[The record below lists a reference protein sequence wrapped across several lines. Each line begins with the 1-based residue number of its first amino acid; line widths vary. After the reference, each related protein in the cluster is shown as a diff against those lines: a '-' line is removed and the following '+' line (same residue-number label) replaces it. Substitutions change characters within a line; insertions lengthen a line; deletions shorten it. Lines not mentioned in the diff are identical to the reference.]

1 MKPNAGRNAF
11 TGLLLIAI
19 ALLAPACASD
29 GTYYQSEVDV
39 YEYGYYGGYDP
50 GYYRGDVII
59 GAPRPPVGVPPRPP
73 VGVSPQ
79 PPVARP
85 LAPPHAAQLPA
96 RPLPS
101 PAPRPMPMRR

>member
-59 GAPRPPVGVPPRPP
+59 GAPRPPVGV
-73 VGVSPQ
+73 SPQ

>member
-1 MKPNAGRNAF
+1 MKPHTGRKIFA
-11 TGLLLIAI
+11 GLLLMAM

-29 GTYYQSEVDV
+29 GNYYQSQVGA
-39 YEYGYYGGYDP
+39 YEYGYYETYDP
-50 GYYRGDVII
+50 GYYRGDVIV
-59 GAPRPPVGVPPRPP
+59 GAPRPP

-85 LAPPHAAQLPA
+85 PAPPQVSQLPA

-101 PAPRPMPMRR
+101 PAPRPMPVRR